1 MFGIVKEATRMNI
14 FVLNTGRCGST
25 TFIEACKH
33 IRNYS
38 CAHESRVSMLGQ
50 KRLDYPENHI
60 EADNRLSW
68 LLGRLDKKYGDSAFY
83 VHLKRS
89 ETDTARS
96 FTKRYSGG
104 IIKAYR
110 AGILVGL
117 SEQSDPMSVSLDYCD
132 TINSNIDHF
141 LKDKSRKITINLENI
156 EKGFIEFWKMID
168 AQGEIGTSLA
178 EFKTKYNA
186 TNSPTQPQKRKRKS
200 LLSKIIGKVRRL
212 VIKFPKFVR
221 NA

>member
-1 MFGIVKEATRMNI
+1 MNI
-14 FVLNTGRCGST
+14 FVLTTGRSGST

-38 CAHESRVSMLGQ
+38 CEHESRTSMLGQ
-50 KRLDYPENHI
+50 ERLNYPENHI

-83 VHLKRS
+83 VHLKRN
-89 ETDTARS
+89 ETDTAHS

-104 IIKAYR
+104 IIKAYK
-110 AGILVGL
+110 AGILMGL

-132 TINSNIDHF
+132 TVNSNIDLF

-156 EKGFIEFWKMID
+156 EKDFREFWNIID
-168 AQGEIGTSLA
+168 AQGEIGASLA

-186 TNSPTQPQKRKRKS
+186 TNTITQPQKSKKEI
-200 LLSKIIGKVRRL
+200 LLSKIAGKIRRL
-212 VIKFPKFVR
+212 VIKFPAFVR